1 MYIEKLQAFWRT
13 FILIHAIRFKSHFI
27 VIQHNLKDAMQDEIT
42 MHKLRLKHIE
52 KNSVQGLNRSDKYI
66 NIKYKNNGTYLKTN
80 KNESNID
87 REMLQCWLQRLLFFW
102 ADL

>member
-42 MHKLRLKHIE
+42 MHKLRLKHTE
-52 KNSVQGLNRSDKYI
+52 K
-66 NIKYKNNGTYLKTN
+66 T
-80 KNESNID
+80 
-87 REMLQCWLQRLLFFW
+87 
-102 ADL
+102 